1 MLVADIARAILAAN
15 ENSRRPPVLPTPTA
29 GGHDGGMPPD
39 LPERV
44 AILDTHVAHIREDI
58 STLKG
63 DVRDIRKDMRVDFR
77 LTWAGLFVVAIGL
90 AGMMA
95 KGFKW
100 L

>member
-1 MLVADIARAILAAN
+1 MSIPVQLDDVRRRRDELLAKSIAD
-15 ENSRRPPVLPTPTA
+15 SGA

-63 DVRDIRKDMRVDFR
+63 DVRDIRKDMKVDFL
-77 LTWAGLFVVAIGL
+77 LTWGGLFVIAIGL